1 MQCDRGCEDRPVSEY
16 ESLPIRGPV
25 AAGLPV
31 PPVRMPVRRDGR
43 LLKRWRYVGLWGE
56 RHMLCAA
63 RVQVGPARQRFW
75 ALWDGERLR
84 GRTSMLP
91 IGVAV
96 DGVAQAGPFDLRWQQ
111 DGDVLEVCSRH
122 GDSYIWTR
130 KAPLRA
136 SGTIDGEPVELR
148 GLLDDSAGYHARD
161 TSWRWCAGVGEAADG
176 SPVSWN
182 LTNGMHD
189 AATAGSE
196 RALWVGGVLSEPP
209 AGEIAPGLDR
219 VDGPAGERLDAEI
232 VATRSHRQ
240 NLGLLATYYS
250 QPFAR
255 FSGTLPGGAQ
265 VARGWGVLE
274 RHTVRWP

>member
-1 MQCDRGCEDRPVSEY
+1 MSGYDE
-16 ESLPIRGPV
+16 
-25 AAGLPV
+25 LPV
-31 PPVRMPVRRDGR
+31 RGGPSGLSVPPAPMPLRRDGR
-43 LLKRWRYVGLWGE
+43 VLKRWRYVGLWGE
-56 RHMLCAA
+56 RYMLCAA
-63 RVQVGPARQRFW
+63 RVRIGPARQRFW

-91 IGVAV
+91 IGVDV
-96 DGVAQAGPFDLRWQQ
+96 DGVAQAGPFELRWQE
-111 DGDVLEVCSRH
+111 DGELLEVCSRH

-130 KAPLRA
+130 KVPLRA

-161 TSWRWCAGVGEAADG
+161 TRWRWCAGIGETADG
-176 SPVSWN
+176 TPVACN

-189 AATAGSE
+189 AERASE
-196 RALWVGGVLSEPP
+196 RAVWTAGALTEPP

-219 VDGPAGERLDAEI
+219 VDGPAGERLDAEV
-232 VATRSHRQ
+232 VATRAHRQ
-240 NLGLLATYYS
+240 NLGLLVTDYA

-255 FSGTLPGGAQ
+255 FSGTLLGGT
-265 VARGWGVLE
+265 VLARGWGVLE